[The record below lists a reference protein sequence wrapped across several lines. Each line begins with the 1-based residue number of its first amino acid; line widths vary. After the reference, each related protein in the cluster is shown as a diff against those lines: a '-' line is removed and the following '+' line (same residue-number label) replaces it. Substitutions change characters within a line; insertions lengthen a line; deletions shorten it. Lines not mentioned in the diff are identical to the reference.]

1 VTGDGGD
8 LGDLQ
13 LPADLHPLGRLAVQ
27 AIADLFELDGG
38 IAGRL
43 APYPGARLAAF
54 ARHVPPIT
62 QSAAKT
68 CGISRSD

>member
-1 VTGDGGD
+1 MTGDGGD

-27 AIADLFELDGG
+27 AIADLFELDGR

-54 ARHVPPIT
+54 A
-62 QSAAKT
+62 
-68 CGISRSD
+68 SDMCPR